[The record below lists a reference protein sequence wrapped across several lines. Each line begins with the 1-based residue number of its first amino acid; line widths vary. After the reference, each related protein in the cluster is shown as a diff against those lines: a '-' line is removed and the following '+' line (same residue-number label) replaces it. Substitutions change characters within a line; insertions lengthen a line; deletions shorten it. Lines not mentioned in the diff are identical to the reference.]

1 MIAHARAPRG
11 RPAELNIAVESRH
24 LDFTYFIGVGGQLKS
39 KHGAVGGKTILS
51 QADCNISS
59 SIVIDNIIIVT
70 FCPKIP
76 EFCEFSSYTV
86 TK

>member
-1 MIAHARAPRG
+1 MIAHAQ
-11 RPAELNIAVESRH
+11 AEREHGQPSSNIAVDSRH

-59 SIVIDNIIIVT
+59 SIVIKNTIIVI
-70 FCPKIP
+70 FCSKIP
-76 EFCEFSSYTV
+76 KFMNFPPTQ
-86 TK
+86 